1 MLPRTPDELG
11 MYLRKIA
18 RTPLL
23 DREQELA
30 TAEKVCQ
37 ARRAYVTRLLAND
50 YSLRVVLAA
59 ARKAAVH
66 RLRIDHVVDVQGI
79 DVAARQEAFERLDRG
94 VELLERTLRKN
105 RRDLRIA
112 GDRQQPAERRKEAR
126 QSLRRRRRAAARQ
139 IQRLQF
145 QGALLKKPLAGLSRI
160 AARMTAAVVQ
170 RKLLDPTPANAAQQR
185 EARGELRRLVRLT
198 GESPKALPRRLV
210 AIRLLCR
217 AHEEACHAFMLPNL
231 RLVVS
236 IAKKYSATQDDLL
249 DLIQEGNL
257 GLMRAVDKFEPARGL
272 RFSTYAFWWIRQ
284 TIRRVLVQQR
294 NGFRTSYVM
303 TRKLDKIQ
311 NAGQEH
317 LQTCGAVASTEEL
330 ACAAGLG
337 VRETENLLRVQRQ
350 PLSIDGVGVKE
361 GSRKLAEIVAD
372 PRQECPSDRLDQST
386 LERRIEEIFRNL
398 DVRERQVLRMRYGLQ
413 GQQPLSLSDI
423 GSILRV
429 SKERIRQ
436 IEESA
441 MSKLRLPQ
449 HAAQF
454 VQFFHDSPE
463 RLMRAA
469 AVLKGCDDLC
479 DPRNRRSTARRR
491 A

>member
-1 MLPRTPDELG
+1 
-11 MYLRKIA
+11 
-18 RTPLL
+18 
-23 DREQELA
+23 
-30 TAEKVCQ
+30 
-37 ARRAYVTRLLAND
+37 
-50 YSLRVVLAA
+50 
-59 ARKAAVH
+59 
-66 RLRIDHVVDVQGI
+66 
-79 DVAARQEAFERLDRG
+79 
-94 VELLERTLRKN
+94 
-105 RRDLRIA
+105 
-112 GDRQQPAERRKEAR
+112 
-126 QSLRRRRRAAARQ
+126 
-139 IQRLQF
+139 
-145 QGALLKKPLAGLSRI
+145 
-160 AARMTAAVVQ
+160 
-170 RKLLDPTPANAAQQR
+170 
-185 EARGELRRLVRLT
+185 
-198 GESPKALPRRLV
+198 
-210 AIRLLCR
+210 
-217 AHEEACHAFMLPNL
+217 
-231 RLVVS
+231 
-236 IAKKYSATQDDLL
+236 
-249 DLIQEGNL
+249 
-257 GLMRAVDKFEPARGL
+257 
-272 RFSTYAFWWIRQ
+272 
-284 TIRRVLVQQR
+284 
-294 NGFRTSYVM
+294 
-303 TRKLDKIQ
+303 
-311 NAGQEH
+311 
-317 LQTCGAVASTEEL
+317 VASTEEL

-361 GSRKLAEIVAD
+361 GSRKLAEIIAD

>member
-1 MLPRTPDELG
+1 
-11 MYLRKIA
+11 
-18 RTPLL
+18 
-23 DREQELA
+23 
-30 TAEKVCQ
+30 
-37 ARRAYVTRLLAND
+37 
-50 YSLRVVLAA
+50 
-59 ARKAAVH
+59 
-66 RLRIDHVVDVQGI
+66 
-79 DVAARQEAFERLDRG
+79 
-94 VELLERTLRKN
+94 
-105 RRDLRIA
+105 
-112 GDRQQPAERRKEAR
+112 
-126 QSLRRRRRAAARQ
+126 
-139 IQRLQF
+139 
-145 QGALLKKPLAGLSRI
+145 
-160 AARMTAAVVQ
+160 
-170 RKLLDPTPANAAQQR
+170 
-185 EARGELRRLVRLT
+185 
-198 GESPKALPRRLV
+198 
-210 AIRLLCR
+210 
-217 AHEEACHAFMLPNL
+217 MLPNL

-436 IEESA
+436 IEEARCRSCGCRSTPPSSCSSSTIRPSDSCA
-441 MSKLRLPQ
+441 RPQ
-449 HAAQF
+449 C
-454 VQFFHDSPE
+454 S
-463 RLMRAA
+463 RAA
-469 AVLKGCDDLC
+469 TTCAIPATAGARPGGGPNEWRCSSAFTSRVAPLTSGLSYL
-479 DPRNRRSTARRR
+479 RRMPAGMTPNSGRFVYCQAGSGSWQEQSSDQCSLASRILSTAFVGDSLQQPAHRPK
-491 A
+491 